1 MPATFTDLLSAF
13 IAITIT
19 ILVTIIVQ
27 ARVDGNSYEQIM
39 QKFKN
44 ALVILLPNF
53 AVLIMVCC
61 LVPGVLRQ
69 DD

>member
-19 ILVTIIVQ
+19 ILATIAVQ
-27 ARVDGNSYEQIM
+27 AKADGNSYALIM
-39 QKFKN
+39 HKVKT

-53 AVLIMVCC
+53 AVLLMVCC